1 MSISTATRDELCCEI
16 INQYLFD
23 KVWNEPVSEYR
34 INVHPSLVTKYSKVG
49 TFHVADA
56 NVYLPSTNEPYFVWY
71 MKSTDINLGL
81 KLDTAVWYDTATVCN
96 EFRTLVHTYTSTGGM
111 LPKCSVFLRF
121 NKSRS
126 NIYIAIK
133 KEALYKIG
141 KTIPLDSLYLTFYYD
156 SDVENSVSVYSTKIN
171 NITERYVKW
180 Y

>member
-121 NKSRS
+121 IISLRDMS
-126 NIYIAIK
+126 N
-133 KEALYKIG
+133 
-141 KTIPLDSLYLTFYYD
+141 SLSLI
-156 SDVENSVSVYSTKIN
+156 SC
-171 NITERYVKW
+171 
-180 Y
+180 

>member
-81 KLDTAVWYDTATVCN
+81 KLDTAVWYDTALLSKRLTADPEVSGGYLSLSKGPVCACCLLSSVSPA
-96 EFRTLVHTYTSTGGM
+96 EEERVPEAVFPVHLCRSFRPGYFGSHGRKPRILLPEQSRSF
-111 LPKCSVFLRF
+111 LPK
-121 NKSRS
+121 
-126 NIYIAIK
+126 
-133 KEALYKIG
+133 
-141 KTIPLDSLYLTFYYD
+141 
-156 SDVENSVSVYSTKIN
+156 
-171 NITERYVKW
+171 
-180 Y
+180 